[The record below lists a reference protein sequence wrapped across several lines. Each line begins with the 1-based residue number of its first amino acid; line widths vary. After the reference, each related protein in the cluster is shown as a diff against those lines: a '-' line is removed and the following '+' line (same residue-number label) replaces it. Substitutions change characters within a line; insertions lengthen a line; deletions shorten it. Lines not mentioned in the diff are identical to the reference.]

1 MGSVGRETMP
11 PERGI
16 AAEGSKEWHTDTVDG
31 KAAEKNAFCY
41 WRKEQ
46 HNLAMNEGTN
56 DRHIKIKSPPDGV
69 AKARPKA
76 AESHNGL
83 VLKDS
88 YPRAQHR

>member
-1 MGSVGRETMP
+1 MGILGAGERVGSVGRETMP

-56 DRHIKIKSPPDGV
+56 DRHIKIKSTFGNIMRCKRKEGGHV
-69 AKARPKA
+69 CV
-76 AESHNGL
+76 G
-83 VLKDS
+83 
-88 YPRAQHR
+88 

>member
-1 MGSVGRETMP
+1 MP

-56 DRHIKIKSPPDGV
+56 DRHIKIKSTFGNTMRCKRKEGGHV
-69 AKARPKA
+69 CV
-76 AESHNGL
+76 G
-83 VLKDS
+83 
-88 YPRAQHR
+88 